1 MAQKYDHDSEVVTE
15 TESRTREK
23 VKRPPLYKVLV
34 HNDNYTTR
42 EFVVDV
48 LRSVFHHSETDATRI
63 MLFVHHKG
71 VGVAGVYPFEVAEMK
86 VQKTEQLAR
95 ENEFPLRLSLEPDDE
110 KEDD

>member
-1 MAQKYDHDSEVVTE
+1 MAQKYDHDTDVVTE
-15 TESRTREK
+15 SKTREQ
-23 VKRPPLYKVLV
+23 VKRPTLYKVLV

-63 MLFVHHKG
+63 MLFVHHQG

-86 VQKTEQLAR
+86 VNKTEELAR
-95 ENEFPLRLSLEPDDE
+95 EHDFPLRLTMEPEDE
-110 KEDD
+110 

>member
-1 MAQKYDHDSEVVTE
+1 MAHKSDHEADVV
-15 TESRTREK
+15 TESRTREQ
-23 VKRPPLYKVLV
+23 VKRPRLYKVLI

-48 LRSVFHHSETDATRI
+48 LRSIFHHSETDATRI

-86 VQKTEQLAR
+86 VHKTEELAR
-95 ENEFPLRLSLEPDDE
+95 EHEFPLKLSLE
-110 KEDD
+110 

>member
-1 MAQKYDHDSEVVTE
+1 MGLESTMAQKYDHDSEVVTE
-15 TESRTREK
+15 SRTREQ

-63 MLFVHHKG
+63 MLFVHHQG

-86 VQKTEQLAR
+86 IQKTEELAR
-95 ENEFPLRLSLEPDDE
+95 EYEFPLKLSVEPEDE
-110 KEDD
+110 

>member
-15 TESRTREK
+15 SRTREQ

-48 LRSVFHHSETDATRI
+48 LRSIFHHSETDATRI
-63 MLFVHHKG
+63 MLYVHHKG
-71 VGVAGVYPFEVAEMK
+71 VGVAGVYTFEVAEIK
-86 VQKTEQLAR
+86 VQKTEDLAR
-95 ENEFPLRLSLEPDDE
+95 EHEFPLRLSLEPDDQ
-110 KEDD
+110 EDD